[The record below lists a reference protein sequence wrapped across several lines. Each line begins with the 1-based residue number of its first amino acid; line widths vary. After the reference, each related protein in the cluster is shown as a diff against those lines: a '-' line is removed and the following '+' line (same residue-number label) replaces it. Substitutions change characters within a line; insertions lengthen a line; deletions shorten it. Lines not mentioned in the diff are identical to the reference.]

1 MCGIIGIY
9 LYDKN
14 SNAYSY
20 ILNGLNVLQHRGQDS
35 AGIITCSNNIFYS
48 HKNNGKVNDVFTKD
62 IGCSKRL
69 IGNIGLGHVRYSTTG
84 SLNVE
89 QCQPLYTNYPYGI
102 ALVHNGNITNT
113 NELKEIMKS
122 EKRHIN
128 TSSDSELL
136 LNIFATKLNKIT
148 ENDNDTII
156 EEDVFFNIVSEIYAI
171 VKGSY
176 SVIIMING
184 FGLLAFKDP
193 YGIRPLCFGKN
204 EENYILSSESVALE
218 FLNYKLDREL
228 NAGECI
234 FISNNGKMYCKQ
246 IIKNPLVTP
255 CLFEYIYFARPE
267 SVINGILVYQAR
279 KTMGELLA
287 LKMRNQYDFITKIID
302 VVMPIPESS
311 RISALRLAYVLKK
324 PYCEG
329 FIKSSYVG
337 RTFIMP
343 NQQLRKSSIKMKLNT
358 INQEFANKNVLIVD
372 DSIVRGNTS
381 IELIKMARNAGAK
394 NIYFASIAPPVIYPN
409 YYGISIPTSE
419 ELVAHNRSI
428 DEITEFIGADYVI
441 YNDLKDIVKHCAS
454 LNPKKIQMF
463 ETSCFDGNY
472 ICYTRAESKR
482 PFVSNN

>member
-1 MCGIIGIY
+1 MCGILGIY
-9 LYDKN
+9 LHDKN

-20 ILNGLNVLQHRGQDS
+20 ILDGLNVLQHRGQDS
-35 AGIITCSNNIFYS
+35 AGITTCSNNIFYS
-48 HKNNGKVNDVFTKD
+48 HKSNGKVNDIFPKD
-62 IGCSKRL
+62 KDYSKQL
-69 IGNIGLGHVRYSTTG
+69 IGNIGVGHVRYSTTG

-89 QCQPLYTNYPYGI
+89 QCQPLYTNFPYGL
-102 ALVHNGNITNT
+102 ALVHNGNIINT
-113 NELKEIMKS
+113 NELNEIMKI

-136 LNIFATKLNKIT
+136 LNIFAIKLNKII
-148 ENDNDTII
+148 ENSHNNISADNFFTII
-156 EEDVFFNIVSEIYAI
+156 SEIYAI

-204 EENYILSSESVALE
+204 EENYILSSESVALD
-218 FLNYKLDREL
+218 FLNYKLHREV

-234 FISNNGKMYCKQ
+234 LISNNGEMYCKQ
-246 IIKNPLVTP
+246 IIKTPILTP

-267 SVINGILVYQAR
+267 SVINDILVYEAR
-279 KTMGELLA
+279 KIMGEVLA
-287 LKMRNQYDFITKIID
+287 LKMRNQYEFISKIID

-358 INQEFANKNVLIVD
+358 INQEFLNKNVLIVD

-409 YYGISIPTSE
+409 YYGISIPTRE

-428 DEITEFIGADYVI
+428 DEITRFIGADYVI
-441 YNDLKDIVKHCAS
+441 YNDLKDIVNYCAS
-454 LNPKKIQMF
+454 LNPKNIQMF

-472 ICYTRAESKR
+472 ISY
-482 PFVSNN
+482 F

>member
-9 LYDKN
+9 LHDKN
-14 SNAYSY
+14 SNAYSH
-20 ILNGLNVLQHRGQDS
+20 ILDGLNVLQHRGQDS
-35 AGIITCSNNIFYS
+35 AGITTCSNNNIFYS
-48 HKNNGKVNDVFTKD
+48 HKNNGKVNDVFAKD
-62 IGCSKRL
+62 IDYSKQL
-69 IGNIGLGHVRYSTTG
+69 IGNTGIGHVRYSTTG
-84 SLNVE
+84 SLNIE
-89 QCQPLYTNYPYGI
+89 QCQPLYTNFPYGLS
-102 ALVHNGNITNT
+102 LVHNGNITNT
-113 NELKEIMKS
+113 NELNEIMKNA
-122 EKRHIN
+122 KRHIN
-128 TSSDSELL
+128 TTSDSELL
-136 LNIFATKLNKIT
+136 LNIFATKLNR
-148 ENDNDTII
+148 II
-156 EEDVFFNIVSEIYAI
+156 ENNDMKVDVDSFFDIISEIYTI

-193 YGIRPLCFGKN
+193 YGIRPLCFGKY
-204 EENYILSSESVALE
+204 EENYILSSESVAVD
-218 FLNYKLDREL
+218 FLNYELEREL

-234 FISNNGKMYCKQ
+234 FISNNGEKYCSQ
-246 IIKNPLVTP
+246 IVKNPIISP

-267 SVINGILVYQAR
+267 SVINGILVYEAR
-279 KTMGELLA
+279 KNMGQLLA
-287 LKMRNQYDFITKIID
+287 LKMRNQYEFISKTID

-343 NQQLRKSSIKMKLNT
+343 NQQMRKSSIKMKLNT
-358 INQEFANKNVLIVD
+358 INQEFSGRNILIVD

-409 YYGISIPTSE
+409 YYGISIPTSK
-419 ELVAHNRSI
+419 ELVAYNRTNQ
-428 DEITEFIGADYVI
+428 EITQFIGADYVI
-441 YNDLKDIVKHCAS
+441 YNDLKDIVNCCSS
-454 LNPKKIQMF
+454 LNPKNIKKF

-472 ICYTRAESKR
+472 IT
-482 PFVSNN
+482 

>member
-1 MCGIIGIY
+1 MCGILGIF
-9 LYDKN
+9 LQDKN
-14 SNAYSY
+14 SNAYQY
-20 ILNGLNVLQHRGQDS
+20 ILDGLNVLQHRGQDS
-35 AGIITCSNNIFYS
+35 AGITTCSEDFFYS
-48 HKNNGKVNDVFTKD
+48 HKNNGKVNDVFSKD
-62 IGCSKRL
+62 VDYSKRL
-69 IGNIGLGHVRYSTTG
+69 VGNIGIGHVRYSTTG
-84 SLNVE
+84 SLNVD
-89 QCQPLYTNYPYGI
+89 QCQPLYINFPYGLS
-102 ALVHNGNITNT
+102 LVHNGNIINT
-113 NELKEIMKS
+113 NELKEIMKN

-128 TSSDSELL
+128 TNSDSELL

-148 ENDNDTII
+148 ENENHNQITIGV
-156 EEDVFFNIVSEIYAI
+156 DDFFNIVSEIYAI

-193 YGIRPLCFGKN
+193 YGIRPLCFGKC
-204 EENYILSSESVALE
+204 ENNYVLSSESVALD
-218 FLNYKLDREL
+218 FLNYELVREV
-228 NAGECI
+228 NAGECV
-234 FISNNGKMYCKQ
+234 FISNTGELYCKQ
-246 IIKNPLVTP
+246 IIKTPILTP

-267 SVINGILVYQAR
+267 SIINDILVYQAR

-287 LKMRNQYDFITKIID
+287 LKMRNQYEFITKLID

-324 PYCEG
+324 PYCEA

-343 NQQLRKSSIKMKLNT
+343 NQQMRKSSIKMKLNT
-358 INQEFANKNVLIVD
+358 INQEFSNKNVLIVD

-409 YYGISIPTSE
+409 YYGISIPTRE

-428 DEITEFIGADYVI
+428 EEITQIIGADCVI
-441 YNDLKDIVKHCAS
+441 YNDLKDIVKYCAS
-454 LNPKKIQMF
+454 LNPKNIQMF

-472 ICYTRAESKR
+472 ISY
-482 PFVSNN
+482 F